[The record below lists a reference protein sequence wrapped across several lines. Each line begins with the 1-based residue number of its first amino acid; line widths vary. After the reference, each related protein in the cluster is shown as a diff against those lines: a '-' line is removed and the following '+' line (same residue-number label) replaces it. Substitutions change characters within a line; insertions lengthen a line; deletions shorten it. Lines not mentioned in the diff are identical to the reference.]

1 LVSMTSEVY
10 YLWVVHIH
18 TKGCSFQLMPGN
30 LVAEDSPGSHE
41 LLISNLLNMA
51 DSFLPPF
58 VKIHISYVR
67 LYSPKNRSP
76 LSPRDDSDKHRV
88 KNERL

>member
-1 LVSMTSEVY
+1 MILEVY

-18 TKGCSFQLMPGN
+18 TKGCCFQLIPGN
-30 LVAEDSPGSHE
+30 LVAEDPPRFHE
-41 LLISNLLNMA
+41 LLILNLLNMA
-51 DSFLPPF
+51 DSLLPPL
-58 VKIHISYVR
+58 VKTHISYVR
-67 LYSPKNRSP
+67 LYSPNNRSP